1 VCRENLKEKTMS
13 SFSHSSQTSNTPGEV
28 LLTHTVLE
36 NGAYSTTTVN
46 MTASEARKLAD
57 ELVAVA
63 DKAEEPKFKVE
74 PAKLDVFQIGTGLLL
89 RELATR

>member
-1 VCRENLKEKTMS
+1 MS
-13 SFSHSSQTSNTPGEV
+13 LAHSAQTSNTPGEI

-36 NGAYSTTTVN
+36 NGMYSTTTVN
-46 MTASEARKLAD
+46 MTAKDARTLAD
-57 ELVAVA
+57 ELVAIA

-89 RELATR
+89 RELANR